1 MPQPQMTVLEILNR
15 TKVFFE
21 KKGVP
26 DARLD
31 AEYIISY
38 GLKMKNR
45 MDLYLNFEKPL
56 TPAEL
61 DVLRTMVARRATREP
76 LQHIIGDTSFRGFI
90 IKCDRRA
97 LIPRPETES
106 LVDMAADCLKGVEN
120 PFIVEIGT
128 GTGAIAIACAKEIA
142 GARVLAT
149 DVSEDALAL
158 ARTNAE
164 ANGLGESANAGGNS
178 TATDSATVASTS
190 STGSPTSSSTP
201 SNTLQFAQGDL
212 LDAVTADVIAKAIGA
227 AADAA
232 TSIDS
237 APSTDSASSATHAN
251 SQNTASTLQFAQ
263 GDLLDAVTAD
273 VIAKAIG
280 AAADAATLAGP
291 QIDCLVA
298 NLPYIPDGEKNNL
311 QPEVAKYD
319 PALALFGGA
328 DGLDLVRKL
337 LKQTEGRLKQ
347 GASILL
353 EIGSEQGEILKAE
366 AGNYPWLEFTG
377 IHKDFC
383 NNVRFV
389 SYKAK

>member
-1 MPQPQMTVLEILNR
+1 M
-15 TKVFFE
+15 
-21 KKGVP
+21 
-26 DARLD
+26 
-31 AEYIISY
+31 
-38 GLKMKNR
+38 
-45 MDLYLNFEKPL
+45 NFEKPL

-61 DVLRTMVARRATREP
+61 DELRTMVARRATREP

-106 LVDMAADCLKGVEN
+106 LVDMAADCLKGVEK

-128 GTGAIAIACAKEIA
+128 GTGAISIACAKEIA
-142 GARVLAT
+142 GAKVLAT

-164 ANGLGESANAGGNS
+164 ANDLAGNPDAESAASSTDSTASASSASSANA
-178 TATDSATVASTS
+178 ASTL
-190 STGSPTSSSTP
+190 T
-201 SNTLQFAQGDL
+201 FAQGDL
-212 LDAVTADVIAKAIGA
+212 LNAVTADVIAKVVGA
-227 AADAA
+227 SA
-232 TSIDS
+232 DS
-237 APSTDSASSATHAN
+237 A
-251 SQNTASTLQFAQ
+251 TLP
-263 GDLLDAVTAD
+263 
-273 VIAKAIG
+273 K
-280 AAADAATLAGP
+280 
-291 QIDCLVA
+291 IDCLIA
-298 NLPYIPDGEKNNL
+298 NLPYIPDSEKDKL

-337 LKQTEGRLKQ
+337 LQQTEGKLKP

-353 EIGSEQGEILKAE
+353 EIGSEQGAMLKTEAE
-366 AGNYPWLEFTG
+366 KYPWLEFTG

>member
-1 MPQPQMTVLEILNR
+1 MQQMTVLEILNR

-106 LVDMAADCLKGVEN
+106 LVDMAADSLKGIEN

-128 GTGAIAIACAKEIA
+128 GTGAISIACAKEIA
-142 GARVLAT
+142 GAKVLAT

-164 ANGLGESANAGGNS
+164 ANGLGSANANADDAG
-178 TATDSATVASTS
+178 ASAGSASLT
-190 STGSPTSSSTP
+190 
-201 SNTLQFAQGDL
+201 FAQGDL
-212 LDAVTADVIAKAIGA
+212 LNAVTADIISKVTG
-227 AADAA
+227 D
-232 TSIDS
+232 
-237 APSTDSASSATHAN
+237 
-251 SQNTASTLQFAQ
+251 AST
-263 GDLLDAVTAD
+263 
-273 VIAKAIG
+273 K
-280 AAADAATLAGP
+280 
-291 QIDCLVA
+291 IDCLIA
-298 NLPYIPDGEKNNL
+298 NLPYIPDGEKDKL

-337 LKQTEGRLKQ
+337 LSQTENCLKP

-353 EIGSEQGEILKAE
+353 EIGSEQGEMLKSE
-366 AGNYPWLEFTG
+366 AANYPWLEFTG

-383 NNVRFV
+383 NNIRFV
-389 SYKAK
+389 SYKKI

>member
-21 KKGVP
+21 KKGIP

-106 LVDMAADCLKGVEN
+106 LVDMASDSLKGIEK

-128 GTGAIAIACAKEIA
+128 GTGAISIACAKEIA
-142 GARVLAT
+142 GAKVLAT

-164 ANGLGESANAGGNS
+164 ANGLAGNPDAESAAS
-178 TATDSATVASTS
+178 STDSTASTS
-190 STGSPTSSSTP
+190 SASSANAASTL
-201 SNTLQFAQGDL
+201 NFAQGDL
-212 LDAVTADVIAKAIGA
+212 LNAITADVIANVAG
-227 AADAA
+227 DA
-232 TSIDS
+232 
-237 APSTDSASSATHAN
+237 
-251 SQNTASTLQFAQ
+251 TA
-263 GDLLDAVTAD
+263 
-273 VIAKAIG
+273 K
-280 AAADAATLAGP
+280 
-291 QIDCLVA
+291 IDCLIA
-298 NLPYIPDGEKNNL
+298 NLPYIPDSEKDKL

-337 LKQTEGRLKQ
+337 LQQTEGKLKP

-353 EIGSEQGEILKAE
+353 EIGSEQGEMLKAE
-366 AGNYPWLEFTG
+366 AEKYPWLEFTG

>member
-1 MPQPQMTVLEILNR
+1 MPANAPMTVLEILNR

-61 DVLRTMVARRATREP
+61 DVLRTMVARRAAREP

-106 LVDMAADCLKGVEN
+106 LVDMAADSLKGIEN
-120 PFIVEIGT
+120 PFIVEVGT

-164 ANGLGESANAGGNS
+164 ANG
-178 TATDSATVASTS
+178 
-190 STGSPTSSSTP
+190 TGDA
-201 SNTLQFAQGDL
+201 LHFAQGDL
-212 LDAVTADVIAKAIGA
+212 LDAVTAEVIANVIGA
-227 AADAA
+227 
-232 TSIDS
+232 S
-237 APSTDSASSATHAN
+237 AGSAT
-251 SQNTASTLQFAQ
+251 LP
-263 GDLLDAVTAD
+263 
-273 VIAKAIG
+273 K
-280 AAADAATLAGP
+280 
-291 QIDCLVA
+291 IDCLVA
-298 NLPYIPDGEKNNL
+298 NLPYIPDGEKDKL

-337 LKQTEGRLKQ
+337 LQQTEGKLKP

-353 EIGSEQGEILKAE
+353 EIGSEQGEMLKSE
-366 AGNYPWLEFTG
+366 AANYPWLEFTG

>member
-21 KKGVP
+21 KKGIP

-106 LVDMAADCLKGVEN
+106 LVDMAADCLKGIEK

-128 GTGAIAIACAKEIA
+128 GSGAISIACAKEIA
-142 GARVLAT
+142 GAKVLAT

-164 ANGLGESANAGGNS
+164 ANGLAGNS
-178 TATDSATVASTS
+178 SEQSAE
-190 STGSPTSSSTP
+190 SPTSSLT
-201 SNTLQFAQGDL
+201 FAQGDL
-212 LDAVTADVIAKAIGA
+212 LNAVSADIIANVVGDATAK
-227 AADAA
+227 
-232 TSIDS
+232 
-237 APSTDSASSATHAN
+237 
-251 SQNTASTLQFAQ
+251 
-263 GDLLDAVTAD
+263 
-273 VIAKAIG
+273 
-280 AAADAATLAGP
+280 
-291 QIDCLVA
+291 IDCLIA
-298 NLPYIPDGEKNNL
+298 NLPYIPDSEKDKL

-337 LKQTEGRLKQ
+337 LQQTEGKLKP
-347 GASILL
+347 GSSILL
-353 EIGSEQGEILKAE
+353 EIGSEQGEMLKAE
-366 AGNYPWLEFTG
+366 DEKYPWLEFTG

>member
-21 KKGVP
+21 KKGIP

-97 LIPRPETES
+97 LIPRPDTES
-106 LVDMAADCLKGVEN
+106 LVDMAADSLKGVEK

-128 GTGAIAIACAKEIA
+128 GTGAISIACAKEIA
-142 GARVLAT
+142 GAKVLAT

-164 ANGLGESANAGGNS
+164 ANGLAGSSSEQSATASADSTASANSANA
-178 TATDSATVASTS
+178 ASSLTF
-190 STGSPTSSSTP
+190 T
-201 SNTLQFAQGDL
+201 QGDL
-212 LDAVTADVIAKAIGA
+212 LNAVTAEVLSKVAGDASAK
-227 AADAA
+227 
-232 TSIDS
+232 
-237 APSTDSASSATHAN
+237 
-251 SQNTASTLQFAQ
+251 
-263 GDLLDAVTAD
+263 
-273 VIAKAIG
+273 
-280 AAADAATLAGP
+280 
-291 QIDCLVA
+291 IDCLVA
-298 NLPYIPDGEKNNL
+298 NLPYIPDGEKDNL

-337 LKQTEGRLKQ
+337 LQQTEGKLKP

-353 EIGSEQGEILKAE
+353 EIGSEQGEMLKTEAE
-366 AGNYPWLEFTG
+366 KYPWLEFTG